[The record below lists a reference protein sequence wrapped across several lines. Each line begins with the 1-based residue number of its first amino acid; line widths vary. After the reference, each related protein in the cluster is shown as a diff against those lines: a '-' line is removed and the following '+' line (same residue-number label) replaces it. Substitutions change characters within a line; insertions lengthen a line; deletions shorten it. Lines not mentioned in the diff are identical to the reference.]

1 MYASL
6 TVDTPLT
13 HLFLLGLLLAVIL
26 LLGFLCDSTQLSKLL
41 MLERNGMHVCT
52 SHTSSRVGHRC
63 PALRAGDGGLKD
75 VCMAPQL
82 SQCHR
87 LLCKIYHFENC
98 IDNHLPQALRGKA
111 ILWFYKA
118 QWGIYRGD
126 VIGMDPKG
134 EVGLLL

>member
-6 TVDTPLT
+6 IVDTLLT
-13 HLFLLGLLLAVIL
+13 TSFLLGPYSASVRQYTAKQVANVREKWNACVCFAYKLK
-26 LLGFLCDSTQLSKLL
+26 SRTQMPS
-41 MLERNGMHVCT
+41 LESWGWWV
-52 SHTSSRVGHRC
+52 
-63 PALRAGDGGLKD
+63 KD
-75 VCMAPQL
+75 VCMALQP

-98 IDNHLPQALRGKA
+98 IDNHLPQALWGKA

-118 QWGIYRGD
+118 QWGIWGGGGGG